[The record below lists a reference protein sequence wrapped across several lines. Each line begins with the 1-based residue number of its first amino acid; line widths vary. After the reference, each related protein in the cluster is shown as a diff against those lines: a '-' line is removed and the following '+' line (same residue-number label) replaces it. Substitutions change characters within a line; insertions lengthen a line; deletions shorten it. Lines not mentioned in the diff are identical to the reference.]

1 MAGLDPTET
10 GNELSLPT
18 SEFTTLTMHVQH
30 TLREGEAPAI
40 RQRHYQSVG
49 LLFSSRVLLLSNIR
63 SPNVLSPMRSITF
76 SCLLWF

>member
-49 LLFSSRVLLLSNIR
+49 LLFSSPTLQYPFSNRYCTSALSNEEY
-63 SPNVLSPMRSITF
+63 
-76 SCLLWF
+76 